1 MAFGKWAVTGALAL
15 LLTSTVGGFTG
26 EQSRA
31 EAASV
36 LGYYTPDDASY
47 QALTTYHAYL
57 TGISTDSFNMNT
69 AGGVVGDVPTQA
81 LSYAKSHTLATYACF
96 SNFGTDDFDPAL
108 AHTILTNS
116 TVRQKAITNMV
127 NTVKKN
133 GYTGI
138 NIDFE
143 SVMAK
148 DRSAL
153 TSFVKSV
160 SEALHPAGY
169 KVVVSVPAKTQDDP
183 SDGWS
188 GAYNYAA
195 LGQYVDFLQVMTYD
209 EHGPWSEPGSVASKG
224 WIEDSLKFS
233 VSQVASSKILIGLS
247 DYGYDWNLTT
257 TRQEDHHQIAGKNI
271 AALLQKTG
279 ATIKWDTATTSPYF
293 NYTDSKGNKHV
304 VWYEN
309 ARSIE
314 EKAHLVPA
322 YKLGGASVWALGMED
337 NTFWTAVQKGMK
349 P

>member
-1 MAFGKWAVTGALAL
+1 MAFGKWAATGALAL
-15 LLTSTVGGFTG
+15 LLTGTVGFAGD
-26 EQSRA
+26 QARA

-47 QALTTYHAYL
+47 QALTTYHDYL
-57 TGISTDSFNMNT
+57 TGVSTDSFNMTT

-81 LSYAKSHTLATYACF
+81 LSYAKSHALATYACF
-96 SNFGTDDFDPAL
+96 SNFGTSDFDPDL
-108 AHTILTNS
+108 AHIILTNS
-116 TVRQKAITNMV
+116 SVRQKAVQNIV

-133 GYTGI
+133 GYTGV

-143 SVMAK
+143 SVMAG
-148 DRSAL
+148 DRNAL

-160 SEALHPAGY
+160 SDALRPAGY
-169 KVVVSVPAKTQDDP
+169 QVIVSVPAKTEDDP
-183 SDGWS
+183 SNGWS

-195 LGQYVDFLQVMTYD
+195 LGGYVDFLQVMTYD

-233 VSQVASSKILIGLS
+233 VSQVAASKVLIGLP

-257 TRQEDHHQIAGKNI
+257 NREEDHHQIAGKNI

-279 ATIKWDTATTSPYF
+279 ATVKWDAATSSPYF
-293 NYTDSKGNKHV
+293 NYTDSQGSKHV

-322 YKLGGASVWALGMED
+322 YHLGGASVWALGMED
-337 NTFWTAVQKGMK
+337 ASFWKAVQTGMNK
-349 P
+349 